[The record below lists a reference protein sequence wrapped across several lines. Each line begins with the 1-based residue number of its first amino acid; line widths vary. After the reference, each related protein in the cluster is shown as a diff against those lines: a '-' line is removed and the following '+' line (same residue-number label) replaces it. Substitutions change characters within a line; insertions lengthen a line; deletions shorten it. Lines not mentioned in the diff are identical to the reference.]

1 MTHNDVVASWQQ
13 LLCHEGDLPELGSVS
28 LVINK
33 RMAELW
39 QLRDTKSAV
48 SEDPRAF
55 PGQLI
60 GYVRVN
66 VSPKWEDRHLWYL
79 SSEWV
84 GVEAWFVGEWVT
96 IRGWVTGWIKSKSP
110 YLNPWRHGVRKSGN
124 RAGSRGVSRLL
135 VHNIEAMGETTV
147 VWRRKIHSHSILRH
161 ISWAALVLLGL
172 VMNGRIWLVTCVV
185 SGVWLGRGK
194 WPSRGFMRS
203 LFQMSWKCS

>member
-1 MTHNDVVASWQQ
+1 MLTHWGLQDRKWCLEVKCTQTLSCLTLMTHNDVVASWQQ

-48 SEDPRAF
+48 SENPRAF

-60 GYVRVN
+60 GYVGVN
-66 VSPKWEDRHLWYL
+66 VSPKWEDRHLWCL

-84 GVEAWFVGEWVT
+84 GVEAGFVGEWVT

-110 YLNPWRHGVRKSGN
+110 YSNPWRHGVRKSGI
-124 RAGSRGVSRLL
+124 GQEVEGYPD
-135 VHNIEAMGETTV
+135 
-147 VWRRKIHSHSILRH
+147 
-161 ISWAALVLLGL
+161 
-172 VMNGRIWLVTCVV
+172 C
-185 SGVWLGRGK
+185 
-194 WPSRGFMRS
+194 
-203 LFQMSWKCS
+203 